1 MEQLRQLVSSLFMPS
16 EDDPNKDEDY
26 PPWDRRVRSKVGTV
40 EKAIAYVRPR
50 LFPDASVNLRT
61 SSITGAHIPPEIFP
75 DILFFVSTDNQIKSI
90 RQKVVQENWEYFL
103 VRIALTIAQPAYTL
117 KSCSLVSV
125 YWANQCR
132 RYIFLDHFIRLRNYR
147 DAVAFRHYSTLP
159 KSRLTPICD
168 LVKVVKIYQVRP
180 DSRSL
185 LHIICL
191 PSTQRKLQDF
201 HIQGPISSRTPTPT
215 LSTPHYSLPHRM
227 AMPPSVTPYRAVF
240 LTSLNFSS
248 FHNVVSYIRNFRD
261 AERLQFSSLTWN
273 DAPSA
278 SPVEI
283 VRSPF
288 RRHARR
294 RIYVEVYNCT
304 NNYLLCYQTM
314 VLFPDSLLRTI
325 PDQDQR
331 VIESITRGF
340 YTHFTSLPDNGDVPS
355 CTMRHDVPQVDQLR
369 FYMSSVLKGY
379 PGIGVE
385 FICQQSSQPG
395 SCRDSTP
402 GPFRP
407 TGLRISF
414 RRAVAPAS
422 PEDAFITADLTVLR
436 TQLADLCAIHTIV
449 FAFHGYPIMRGVLD
463 RHPALREPLAGK
475 ERYIFVC
482 RGMRSERWNDASV
495 EGPWNRNGQFRAL
508 DWVGVDPITLEAN
521 GMGWEGELD
530 IVSELLREG

>member
-132 RYIFLDHFIRLRNYR
+132 RYIFLDHFVYLRNYQ
-147 DAVAFRHYSTLP
+147 DAFAFRHYSTLP

-168 LVKVVKIYQVRP
+168 LVKVVKIDQVRP

-191 PSTQRKLQDF
+191 PSTQRKLQEY
-201 HIQGPISSRTPTPT
+201 HVQGPISSRAPTPT

-261 AERLQFSSLTWN
+261 AERLQFHSLTWN
-273 DAPSA
+273 DTAGTS
-278 SPVEI
+278 SLHM
-283 VRSPF
+283 VRSAF
-288 RRHARR
+288 RRHTRHK
-294 RIYVEVYNCT
+294 IYIQVNKCT
-304 NNYLLCYQTM
+304 DNYLLCYQTM
-314 VLFPDSLLRTI
+314 VLFPDSPLRII
-325 PDQDQR
+325 PDQDR
-331 VIESITRGF
+331 HIIENITRSF
-340 YTHFTSLPDNGDVPS
+340 YTHLTSLLDNGDIPS
-355 CTMRHDVPQVDQLR
+355 CTMCCDVPYVDQLR
-369 FYMSSVLKGY
+369 FYMSSALQGY
-379 PGIGVE
+379 PGIEVE
-385 FICQQSSQPG
+385 FICQQGSQ
-395 SCRDSTP
+395 SEACRDSTP

-407 TGLRISF
+407 TGLRISVQP
-414 RRAVAPAS
+414 AVVPVSPA
-422 PEDAFITADLTVLR
+422 DAFITADLTALH

-449 FAFHGYPIMRGVLD
+449 FVFHGYSTMRGILD

-482 RGMRSERWNDASV
+482 KRVFSEQRDNASDVALWDRNITFGMPDC
-495 EGPWNRNGQFRAL
+495 
-508 DWVGVDPITLEAN
+508 VGVDPITLEAT
-521 GMGWEGELD
+521 GMGWENERN
-530 IVSELLREG
+530 IVSGLLHEA